1 MIGSGAEVVDKMF
14 VDNNNFLFA
23 FEKRRFVCDSCMY
36 MVGMYVCM
44 RTKMPGTKSVETKE
58 DEKEDE
64 EDDDDDDS
72 ICIPPLSEQV
82 YKYKYKMNAAVHYMY
97 SQRLVGQVRYR

>member
-1 MIGSGAEVVDKMF
+1 MF

-23 FEKRRFVCDSCMY
+23 FEKRWFVCDSCMY

-64 EDDDDDDS
+64 EDDDDDDDS

-82 YKYKYKMNAAVHYMY
+82 YKYKYTKNAAVHYMY

>member
-44 RTKMPGTKSVETKE
+44 RTKMPGTKYVETKE
-58 DEKEDE
+58 GWE
-64 EDDDDDDS
+64 
-72 ICIPPLSEQV
+72 
-82 YKYKYKMNAAVHYMY
+82 
-97 SQRLVGQVRYR
+97 

>member
-1 MIGSGAEVVDKMF
+1 
-14 VDNNNFLFA
+14 
-23 FEKRRFVCDSCMY
+23 
-36 MVGMYVCM
+36 MYVCM
-44 RTKMPGTKSVETKE
+44 WTKMPGTKYVETKE
-58 DEKEDE
+58 DENEDE
-64 EDDDDDDS
+64 EDDDDDDDDS